1 MSESVASEVVSAM
14 VGGIFSASALYPLEV
29 LKTRMQAETKVVVA
43 SHKSSRARPG
53 VNDDADD
60 TNEEE
65 EEESSSEE
73 DVHGHGQEEY
83 VHNSSSGSNGNKQEQ
98 YALAASKGM
107 TSYATLMYTN
117 EGGIAPFYA
126 GVATSAIQSAT
137 EKALYFFAYTFYK
150 NGCVRFIIYILCV
163 CVWSEMLEQCVCE
176 MREQCVG
183 EFSITFTEGTKS
195 EGERERWGRNGAIAP
210 KPCSSGKGSYI
221 LEELKISCL

>member
-29 LKTRMQAETKVVVA
+29 LKTRMQAETKVVPP
-43 SHKSSRARPG
+43 KSSQRPG
-53 VNDDADD
+53 EKDDA
-60 TNEEE
+60 NNNGEE

-73 DVHGHGQEEY
+73 DAHGHGQEEY
-83 VHNSSSGSNGNKQEQ
+83 VHNGGSDDDNKRER
-98 YALAASKGM
+98 YALAASGGM

-126 GVATSAIQSAT
+126 GVTTSAIQSAT

-150 NGCVRFIIYILCV
+150 NGCVRFIIYCCVCVCV
-163 CVWSEMLEQCVCE
+163 CVWSERAVWGSFQLLLQRTLKV
-176 MREQCVG
+176 
-183 EFSITFTEGTKS
+183 K
-195 EGERERWGRNGAIAP
+195 ERERWGRNGAITP

-221 LEELKISCL
+221 Y

>member
-29 LKTRMQAETKVVVA
+29 LKTRMQAETKVA
-43 SHKSSRARPG
+43 SPKSSQRLG
-53 VNDDADD
+53 GENDDAND
-60 TNEEE
+60 NNNGEEEEEEE

-73 DVHGHGQEEY
+73 DVHGYGQEEH
-83 VHNSSSGSNGNKQEQ
+83 VRNSSRSSSGSSSKQEQ
-98 YALAASKGM
+98 YALAASEGM
-107 TSYATLMYTN
+107 TSYATLMYMN

-163 CVWSEMLEQCVCE
+163 CVCVE
-176 MREQCVG
+176 
-183 EFSITFTEGTKS
+183 
-195 EGERERWGRNGAIAP
+195 
-210 KPCSSGKGSYI
+210 
-221 LEELKISCL
+221 